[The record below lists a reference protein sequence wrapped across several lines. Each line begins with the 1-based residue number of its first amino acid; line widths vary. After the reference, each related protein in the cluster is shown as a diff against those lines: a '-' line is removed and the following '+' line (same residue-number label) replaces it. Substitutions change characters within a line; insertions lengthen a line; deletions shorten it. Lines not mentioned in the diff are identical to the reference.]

1 MEGTVINF
9 HKDESAVAYLFAY
22 ILLSMFVFGI
32 TYSIISD
39 VRDMTNPLYTTL
51 SGQAGEY
58 NDADSLYG
66 FDFLNFLLSF
76 SVAFFVFSIIWFGKQ
91 MAQKP
96 ETPWQ

>member
-1 MEGTVINF
+1 MNF

-39 VRDMTNPLYTTL
+39 IRDMVNPLYSLL
-51 SGQAGEY
+51 SGPAGDF
-58 NDADSLYG
+58 NDSDSLYG

-76 SVAFFVFSIIWFGKQ
+76 SVVFFVFSIIWFGKQ
-91 MAQKP
+91 MSQKP
-96 ETPWQ
+96 ESPWQ